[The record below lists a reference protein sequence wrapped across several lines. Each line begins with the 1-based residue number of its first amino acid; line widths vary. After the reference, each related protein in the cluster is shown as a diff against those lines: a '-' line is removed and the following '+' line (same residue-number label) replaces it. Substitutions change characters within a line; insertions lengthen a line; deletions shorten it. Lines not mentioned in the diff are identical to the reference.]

1 MSSFY
6 NKYRPKT
13 LDEMIYHKQSIK
25 ILKNL
30 DKKNIPHLILYGLDG
45 CGKKTMLYA
54 FLKNIKKKKFFYK
67 YKTSNKEIQFTLLK
81 SNNIIEINID
91 ELGIYNKFVIRD
103 VIKEFAQTK
112 KVDNNAIQIIILHH
126 TELLDKEAQY
136 ILRRIMELY
145 IHSCRFIL
153 LCNSINKIIKP
164 LRSRSLCIRIN
175 CLTDDNILTELKI
188 IKKIE
193 GIKISENTL
202 KNIINT
208 HTRNFKI
215 CILQLE
221 YYTIKKSTKINEYD
235 NILLTLMKCL
245 NNKLTF
251 KIFNKI
257 DEILYKLLVNN
268 DLNTTNIFKLIYNF
282 FIKQLDND
290 NDKIK
295 LTFLLSKY
303 EYNYVIGS
311 KDIFHLQAFVY
322 NIKNLLSGSVYNEDN
337 FIKQYT
343 IEQQNEKRNIINLD
357 DK

>member
-6 NKYRPKT
+6 NKYRPNNLNEIT
-13 LDEMIYHKQSIK
+13 YHDNSIK

-30 DKKNIPHLILYGLDG
+30 DKNNIPHLIFYGQGG
-45 CGKKTMLYA
+45 CGKKTLLYS
-54 FLKNIKKKKFFYK
+54 FLNNTTKKKCFYK

-81 SNNIIEINID
+81 SDNIIEIDIG
-91 ELGIYNKFVIRD
+91 EMGIYNKFVIRD

-112 KVDNNAIQIIILHH
+112 KVDNNAIQIIVLHH

-145 IHSCRFIL
+145 IHNCRFIL

-175 CLTDDNILTELKI
+175 CLEDNDIFKELKI
-188 IKKIE
+188 IKEKENIR
-193 GIKISENTL
+193 ISDETL
-202 KNIINT
+202 HNIIKLSE
-208 HTRNFKI
+208 RNFKI

-235 NILLTLMKCL
+235 NLLLALTKYVNSSKITL
-245 NNKLTF
+245 

-257 DEILYKLLVNN
+257 DEILYKLMVNN
-268 DLNTTNIFKLIYNF
+268 DLNTTNIFKLIYNNF
-282 FIKQLDND
+282 VEKFDND
-290 NDKIK
+290 DDKVK

-311 KDIFHLQAFVY
+311 KDIFHLQGFVY
-322 NIKNLLSGSVYNEDN
+322 DIIHLLKKNL
-337 FIKQYT
+337 
-343 IEQQNEKRNIINLD
+343 
-357 DK
+357 